1 MRLLTLFTG
10 VVLALA
16 GTAVCEPVPG
26 SDSLA
31 TRGAAAQDVPGKYS
45 RVSLILEH
53 LLTSLQLKFS
63 MIQTVETV
71 TRATAGACPF
81 VVS

>member
-26 SDSLA
+26 SDSLV
-31 TRGAAAQDVPGKYS
+31 TRGAAAQDVPGK
-45 RVSLILEH
+45 
-53 LLTSLQLKFS
+53 
-63 MIQTVETV
+63 
-71 TRATAGACPF
+71 
-81 VVS
+81 